1 MNKPDIV
8 NLVQDKLVEAGFEIS
23 KADAGGI
30 YDVVIGVFEDVLM
43 VPGETLPL
51 GRIGRLEL
59 KEVHRK
65 ARTARNPHTGEPV
78 EVEAKDT
85 VRLTFKAAN
94 GKTSIKVTA
103 AEAYATRGKT
113 KKKVKGKAAK
123 AAPAAKAS
131 AKGKKA
137 AAKTAKKTAA
147 KKTAAKKG
155 GKRGRRAKRA

>member
-103 AEAYATRGKT
+103 AEAYAEKGKKAAA
-113 KKKVKGKAAK
+113 KKKVKGKAVK
-123 AAPAAKAS
+123 AAPAKAS

-137 AAKTAKKTAA
+137 AAKPA